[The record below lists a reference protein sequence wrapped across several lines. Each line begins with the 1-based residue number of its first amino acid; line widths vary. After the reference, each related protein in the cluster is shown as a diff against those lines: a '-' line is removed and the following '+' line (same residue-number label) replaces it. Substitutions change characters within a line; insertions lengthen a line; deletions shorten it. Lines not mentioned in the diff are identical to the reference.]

1 MSVFAVALTGTALH
15 VGGGGGPDRGAF
27 VFSRAD
33 VGFGI
38 NRVSL
43 SACRLLPVCPDQQTS
58 SDQPGWSVS
67 CHQRKSPTL
76 FDHLVGAA
84 EQRRGDI
91 DAERF
96 SGANEPPGQLN
107 L

>member
-1 MSVFAVALTGTALH
+1 M
-15 VGGGGGPDRGAF
+15 
-27 VFSRAD
+27 
-33 VGFGI
+33 
-38 NRVSL
+38 
-43 SACRLLPVCPDQQTS
+43 
-58 SDQPGWSVS
+58 

-96 SGANEPPGQLN
+96 SGANEPRGAIFSFTLPAHTDSAE
-107 L
+107 

>member
-1 MSVFAVALTGTALH
+1 MSEK
-15 VGGGGGPDRGAF
+15 
-27 VFSRAD
+27 
-33 VGFGI
+33 
-38 NRVSL
+38 
-43 SACRLLPVCPDQQTS
+43 
-58 SDQPGWSVS
+58 

-96 SGANEPPGQLN
+96 SGANEPRRAIFN
-107 L
+107 SHCRAHADSAE